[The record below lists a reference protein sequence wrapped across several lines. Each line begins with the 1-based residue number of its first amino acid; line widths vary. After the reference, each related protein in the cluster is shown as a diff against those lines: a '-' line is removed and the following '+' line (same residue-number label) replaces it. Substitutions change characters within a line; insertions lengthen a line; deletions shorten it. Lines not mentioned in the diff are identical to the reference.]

1 MVSPAAQD
9 YAETPAVQVASG
21 CLLKDKVGSI
31 LLVKPTYKPPWE
43 VPGGAVERAE
53 SPLAACRRE
62 VQEELGLDVMPTRIL
77 VVDYREPRPGHRHAA
92 LRFIFDGGKLS
103 PEQVAS
109 IELNEQE
116 LSEYRFVKQCELAD
130 YLIPVLARR
139 LQACLADGTRGY
151 LEEGKPVLGW
161 QPGPA

>member
-1 MVSPAAQD
+1 MVNPSAHD
-9 YAETPAVQVASG
+9 HAETPVMQVASG
-21 CLLKDKVGSI
+21 CLLTDRVGNI
-31 LLVKPTYKPPWE
+31 LLVKPTYKPLWE
-43 VPGGAVERAE
+43 VPGGAVERSE

-77 VVDYREPRPGHRHAA
+77 VVDYREPRPGQRDAA
-92 LRFIFDGGKLS
+92 LRFIFDGGELS

-116 LSEYRFVKQCELAD
+116 LSEYSFVRQCELAD

-151 LEEGKPVLGW
+151 LEEGKPILGW